1 MIFECP
7 HCKGLIEM
15 DYKTNPQNRYFHLCC
30 KLIGEHFGYTMPD
43 MKHLLKEHFELYKEF
58 PNKKTGEIK
67 RRYLSIAELT
77 KKEMTELIDN
87 VYNFARDYNINILT
101 PEEYFLKIKN
111 LENENEN

>member
-7 HCKGLIEM
+7 HCQGIIEISE
-15 DYKTNPQNRYFHLCC
+15 KTNPQNRYFHLCC

-87 VYNFARDYNINILT
+87 VYNFAMSYNIHILT
-101 PEEYFLKIKN
+101 PEEYFLKIKS
-111 LENENEN
+111 LENENQ